1 MLRGFRWQALA
12 LVISVVLFGVVVS
25 FRFLGGEATP
35 DTIAEATSESASPTP
50 SPAPTLTPAPT
61 FTPQPTTV
69 DSVAVPEDTI
79 TTFTEGVVGSVQRL
93 NPLLISSQVE
103 RDITSLIFQ
112 GLVGINEFGEPEPE
126 LASDWAFSR
135 DGYEMVV
142 LLRQDILWQDGT
154 PFDVEDVLYTYSLL
168 ASPDFPVPEVR
179 AFWQTVEI
187 QRLGNFALR
196 FRLAQPLASFPTRL
210 TMGILPQHALVG
222 TTASGLLEHP
232 FNLTPI
238 GTGAY
243 QLETLRSVNGQQID
257 GLDLRVA
264 PTFRQ

>member
-12 LVISVVLFGVVVS
+12 LVISVVLFGIVVS
-25 FRFLGGEATP
+25 FRFLGGDTTP
-35 DTIAEATSESASPTP
+35 DTSTEATSESASPTP

-79 TTFTEGVVGSVQRL
+79 ATFTEGVVGSVQRL
-93 NPLLISSQVE
+93 NPLLISSQAE

-135 DGYEMVV
+135 DGYEMVI

-154 PFDVEDVLYTYSLL
+154 PFDVEDVLYTYGLL
-168 ASPDFPVPEVR
+168 ASPEFPIPEVR

-243 QLETLRSVNGQQID
+243 Q
-257 GLDLRVA
+257 
-264 PTFRQ
+264 